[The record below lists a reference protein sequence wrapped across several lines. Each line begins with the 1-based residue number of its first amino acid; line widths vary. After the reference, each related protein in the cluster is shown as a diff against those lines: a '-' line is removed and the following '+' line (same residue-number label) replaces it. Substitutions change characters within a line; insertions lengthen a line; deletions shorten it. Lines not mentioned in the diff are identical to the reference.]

1 MPRPRKPIDEKYSA
15 KITVSFLP
23 ETKRQIEILCSIDGI
38 TFNALMNELAENL
51 CNERIADIEQYD
63 NFIDNM
69 RRNKKSSSIA

>member
-51 CNERIADIEQYD
+51 CKLNSMTISLTICAAIK
-63 NFIDNM
+63 NL
-69 RRNKKSSSIA
+69 RR